1 MGSIDGKWDDDE
13 YSVIGDKGEVGFI
26 DYQEDK
32 SVCSYNPNEEGPIVI
47 SVPFPFID
55 GKPRSV
61 FLGETVADSITIKNT
76 TTEAVDLWTKIYAS
90 NPENS
95 FTLSLMEPPSANGGN
110 DCRGFLE
117 SYALEDRMLQPG
129 DTLTVWLNCR
139 PKEIGLYTSIVH
151 FDVGIDSIERVVF
164 LLAED
169 NISRSLASRKPYSRA
184 TRKKQ
189 FTVDTFVGGSRPVRP
204 KGQALK
210 KRLPRYDIPKETR
223 ELIVSKQNLDYITGV
238 LTRQNYAN
246 YFKMLLMMEEI
257 QMEVIFCLKEQ

>member
-1 MGSIDGKWDDDE
+1 MQVAELNFFFLKYLIFFLYPVMGSIDGKWDDDE

-110 DCRGFLE
+110 DGQGFLE

-169 NISRSLASRKPYSRA
+169 NISRSLAS
-184 TRKKQ
+184 KKAIFKNYKKEAIYCGYICWW
-189 FTVDTFVGGSRPVRP
+189 FTTCQTQGPG
-204 KGQALK
+204 
-210 KRLPRYDIPKETR
+210 I
-223 ELIVSKQNLDYITGV
+223 
-238 LTRQNYAN
+238 
-246 YFKMLLMMEEI
+246 EEKASS
-257 QMEVIFCLKEQ
+257 L